1 MRKQGLIKYVL
12 IIAFLIVI
20 IVVLF
25 IRIIKIAKNSDEYS
39 ERDAGQQ
46 ENIEEGGYYWENSQE
61 VIEVIDVDNSNDIP
75 SESEVITLLEDRGFT
90 DCQVTSQYDL
100 NGEYYEE
107 TEILKDTSIKHP
119 MYTAYYMNSA
129 KEVWTIYVVNGKVM
143 AFPATYNLDSGL
155 QSEVVYSESKEI
167 TSYDYNTNKFY
178 VRIPKKTETIVV
190 VVDRIDADTLEKM
203 TVEEINNY
211 AKEY

>member
-25 IRIIKIAKNSDEYS
+25 IRIIKIAKNSDENS
-39 ERDAGQQ
+39 ERDAGKQ

-107 TEILKDTSIKHP
+107 TEISKDSSNKHP
-119 MYTAYYMNSA
+119 MYTAYYVNSA
-129 KEVWTIYVVNGKVM
+129 NELWTIYIINGKVM
-143 AFPATYNLDSGL
+143 AFPVNYNLDKGS
-155 QSEVVYSESKEI
+155 QAEVLFSESKEI
-167 TSYDYNTNKFY
+167 TSYDYKTNKFY
-178 VRIPKKTETIVV
+178 VRIPKKSEAVV
-190 VVDRIDADTLEKM
+190 CIVDRIDAATLE
-203 TVEEINNY
+203 N
-211 AKEY
+211 